1 MSATIAT
8 PEVVP
13 AKPST
18 STRRE
23 TLFRLLRSPTFD
35 IAVAIILF
43 WTFCAIFGYRI
54 APHDPLPDQR
64 RAAETEFDLSV
75 RHGSAR
81 PGRALPHDRGRTQHH
96 AHRSGATLLAVTLG
110 TAIGLML
117 GYFRGWFDETRVA

>member
-23 TLFRLLRSPTFD
+23 TLGRLLRLPTFD

-43 WTFCAIFGYRI
+43 WVFCAIFGYHI
-54 APHDPLPDQR
+54 VPHDPTFQTTDILHRPSGTYPFGTDQIGR
-64 RAAETEFDLSV
+64 DVLS
-75 RHGSAR
+75 RTLAGAR
-81 PGRALPHDRGRTQHH
+81 STLLIAPA
-96 AHRSGATLLAVTLG
+96 ATLLCLPPPK
-110 TAIGLML
+110 
-117 GYFRGWFDETRVA
+117 R